1 MKHLKLLPLLIAA
14 AFALPRA
21 HAAAPAPVAPKETTG
36 NYAAAC
42 IGLGLLLLGARSSR
56 SERFKGLNEE

>member
-21 HAAAPAPVAPKETTG
+21 HAADQQQSTQQEPSTHVAG
-36 NYAAAC
+36 LIC
-42 IGLGLLLLGARSSR
+42 IGLLMLGARGGR
-56 SERFKGLNEE
+56 SERFKALNEE

>member
-21 HAAAPAPVAPKETTG
+21 HAAGQAPQAQQDTGSYVAG
-36 NYAAAC
+36 F
-42 IGLGLLLLGARSSR
+42 ISIGLLLLGTRGAR
-56 SERFKGLNEE
+56 SERFKALNEE